1 MQGHNAQ
8 LKTVS
13 MLENVPAHIRNVAF
27 DNCNEL
33 LDELNKRQFLKPK
46 GRPPYS
52 VEMIR
57 YGLYLRHSSFQAYK
71 QLLEIFPLRSISLL
85 NKIQQGGVNSVK
97 ALKILRENGKISND
111 CILKVDEMY
120 LEKGTQ
126 YHSGKYVG
134 AEDEGN
140 LYKGIV
146 VFMIVRL
153 KEWIRYIVQA
163 IPEVKFSGK
172 WLADERSNYIN
183 DLTSGEFCVRSIVTD
198 NHASNVHVFSSLTSI
213 FNSNSHQYIKHPGH
227 FYKKMY

>member
-1 MQGHNAQ
+1 M
-8 LKTVS
+8 LK
-13 MLENVPAHIRNVAF
+13 N
-27 DNCNEL
+27 
-33 LDELNKRQFLKPK
+33 
-46 GRPPYS
+46 
-52 VEMIR
+52 
-57 YGLYLRHSSFQAYK
+57 
-71 QLLEIFPLRSISLL
+71 FPLLSISLL
-85 NKIQQGGVNSVK
+85 NKIQQGGVNSIK

-198 NHASNVHVFSSLTSI
+198 NHASNVHAFSSLTSI